1 MASAHP
7 RHQVT
12 PIVVSSS
19 GLTIGGSYTSGDV
32 VGAQMQFK
40 IGDGFGAAYGELC
53 QLVVVDKAA
62 VLGACELWLFSSA
75 VTPAAD
81 NAALSFS
88 DADMQVLVSIVPLAT
103 AYTTA
108 LNKVVVYDPAEGRP
122 LFSKAGGILYGSL
135 VTRTGNTGFGAAT
148 DLTFIMHYKAM
159 T

>member
-12 PIVVSSS
+12 PIVVPSA

-32 VGAQMQFK
+32 VGSQMQFK
-40 IGDGFGAAYGELC
+40 IGDGFGAAYGEIE
-53 QLVVVDKAA
+53 QVVVVDKAA

-75 VTPAAD
+75 VTAAAD

-88 DADMQVLVSIVPLAT
+88 DADMQDLVAILPLST
-103 AYTTA
+103 VYTTA
-108 LNKVVVYDPAEGRP
+108 LNKVVVLDPTEGRP
-122 LFSKAGGILYGSL
+122 VFSKAAGILYGTL

-148 DLTFIMHYKAM
+148 DLTVIMHYKASC
-159 T
+159 